1 MLATFYHSTTRNL
14 VIAFG
19 DLFNDIYVVRR
30 NANGTENNRI
40 KVPIEYSPKQKWWRM
55 LKERDGQFKTV
66 GAILPRISF
75 EITSVSYD
83 GSRKVSSVQQLFH
96 ESGGV
101 TKQAFAPTPYIYTI
115 ELNIMVENS
124 DDGFQILEQILPY
137 FNPTFHVSAL
147 LVPTMGYHDDIAI
160 TLNSTSKVD
169 DYEGEFEKI
178 RVQTWTLSFGA
189 DMNIYGPVKDAKL
202 IKKAIVDIHAV
213 GGNGPVTLEEEAKT
227 PRHVRITT
235 EPDPL
240 NALPTDDYGFTITIE
255 EFDDGKKRNPVTGL
269 DEEIV

>member
-40 KVPIEYSPKQKWWRM
+40 KVPIEYSPKQKWWAM
-55 LKERDGQFKTV
+55 LKQRDTQFKTV
-66 GAILPRISF
+66 GVIVPRISF

-83 GSRKVSSVQQLFH
+83 GTRKVSAVQQLFH
-96 ESGGV
+96 DVGGV
-101 TKQAFAPTPYIYTI
+101 TKQAYAPTPYTYTV
-115 ELNIMVENS
+115 ELNVLVDNS

-137 FNPTFHVSAL
+137 FNPTFNVTAL
-147 LVPTMGYHDDIAI
+147 VIPTLGYNEDIPI

-169 DYEGEFEKI
+169 DYEGDFEKM
-178 RVQTWTLSFGA
+178 RVQTWTLSFSA
-189 DMNIYGPVKDAKL
+189 EMNIYGPVQDAKL
-202 IKKAIVDIHAV
+202 IKKAVVDIHAV
-213 GGNGPVTLEEEAKT
+213 GGNGPVTLAEEAST

-240 NALPTDDYGFTITIE
+240 NATPESDYGFTIVIE